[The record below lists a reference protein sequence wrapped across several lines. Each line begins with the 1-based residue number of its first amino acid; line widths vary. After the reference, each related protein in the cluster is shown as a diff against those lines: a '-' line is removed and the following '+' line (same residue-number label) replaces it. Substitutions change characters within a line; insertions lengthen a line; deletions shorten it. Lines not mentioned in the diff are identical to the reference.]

1 MSVRIRINFNHL
13 DDIAARSPEAAAML
27 VDKTLLDIEADA
39 TAHCPVGETGNLK
52 NNRSWRVASAT
63 RKAVRW
69 NAHYAAYVNFG
80 TRYMAARPFVTNAV
94 NAVMPSAQQA
104 ADEIARNL
112 GL

>member
-1 MSVRIRINFNHL
+1 VSVQVLVRLNRL
-13 DDIAARSPEAAAML
+13 PEIAAALPGAARDL
-27 VDKTLLDIEADA
+27 VDKTLLDIEATA
-39 TAHCPVGETGNLK
+39 TANCPVETGNLK
-52 NNRSWRVASAT
+52 NNRSRTPNS
-63 RKAVRW
+63 VRW